1 MTTRQKEKRD
11 EIQKRKSNIVMMSG
25 QFCTLAKFKSKVK
38 MKTSVEEGA
47 AQRSKLSY
55 KKENLA
61 LYGKLSNFE

>member
-1 MTTRQKEKRD
+1 
-11 EIQKRKSNIVMMSG
+11 MMSG
-25 QFCTLAKFKSKVK
+25 QFCTLAKFESKVK

-55 KKENLA
+55 IKENLA